1 MKLKLEQL
9 ESRLQALIEVRLVS
23 ALPGFQM
30 EDLMV
35 QKLAAAMK
43 SNLVEDAA
51 GNKLMPN
58 VYTLILNPR
67 STEQWQQPKILD
79 ELVKSLKIVGEE
91 AGLKF
96 SAPPTISIVQNAEKG
111 ENEIDIVASHQMET
125 TEETRGMTPVG
136 ENPGATDSDLI
147 PDSAFLIVDG
157 VKVFPLTKTVINI
170 GRRLDNQLVIDDPRI
185 SRNHA
190 QLRAIKG
197 RFVIFDLNSTGGT
210 FVNGQ
215 RTSQS
220 VMYPGDVI
228 SLAGV
233 PLVFGQDNP
242 PPRPDLADTGPLNGA
257 SGERPTA
264 FLNRKTG
271 APPNVENK
279 DKDK

>member
-9 ESRLQALIEVRLVS
+9 EARLQALIEVKLVS
-23 ALPGFQM
+23 ALPGFQV
-30 EDLMV
+30 EDLVV
-35 QKLAAAMK
+35 QKLASAMK
-43 SNLVEDAA
+43 SNLVEDSD
-51 GNKLMPN
+51 GNNLVPN
-58 VYTLILNPR
+58 VFTLVVNKESVER
-67 STEQWQQPKILD
+67 WQQPNLQ
-79 ELVKSLKIVGEE
+79 EAMVSSLKIVADE

-96 SAPPTISIVQNAEKG
+96 SSPPTISIVQNSQQQK
-111 ENEIDIVASHQMET
+111 NIVDVVASHQLEST
-125 TEETRGMTPVG
+125 ADTRGMTPASDDTESPSG
-136 ENPGATDSDLI
+136 EASPQN
-147 PDSAFLIVDG
+147 AFLIVDG
-157 VKVFPLTKTVINI
+157 VKVFPLIESVVNI

-197 RFVIFDLNSTGGT
+197 RYVIFDLNSTGGT

-242 PPRPDLADTGPLNGA
+242 PPRPDLADTDPLSEA
-257 SGERPTA
+257 SAERPTA
-264 FLNRKTG
+264 FLSRKTG
-271 APPNVENK
+271 NL
-279 DKDK
+279 DKRDEEE

>member
-23 ALPGFQM
+23 ALPGFQV
-30 EDLMV
+30 EDLV
-35 QKLAAAMK
+35 VHKLAAAMK
-43 SNLVEDAA
+43 SNLVEDVD
-51 GNKLMPN
+51 GKILVPN
-58 VYTLILNPR
+58 VFTLIVSPKSVER
-67 STEQWQQPKILD
+67 WQQPKLLEAMIN
-79 ELVKSLKIVGEE
+79 SLKTVGEE

-96 SAPPTISIVQNAEKG
+96 SAPPTISIVQNSQQQ
-111 ENEIDIVASHQMET
+111 ENVVDVVASHQLESAAD
-125 TEETRGMTPVG
+125 TRGMTPPVEALG
-136 ENPGATDSDLI
+136 KDQEPLPLN
-147 PDSAFLIVDG
+147 AFLIVDG
-157 VKVFPLTKTVINI
+157 VKVFPLLESVVNI
-170 GRRLDNQLVIDDPRI
+170 GRRLDNKLVIDDPRI

-197 RFVIFDLNSTGGT
+197 RYVIFDLNSTGGT

-220 VMYPGDVI
+220 VLYPGDVI

-242 PPRPDLADTGPLNGA
+242 PPRPDLADTNPLSDA
-257 SGERPTA
+257 SAERPTA

-271 APPNVENK
+271 KLDEE
-279 DKDK
+279 DKDTEKE

>member
-23 ALPGFQM
+23 ALPGFQI

-35 QKLAAAMK
+35 QKLAGAMK
-43 SNLVEDAA
+43 SNLVEDSA

-58 VYTLILNPR
+58 VYTLIVNPR
-67 STEQWQQPKILD
+67 SAEQWQQPKLLEAMIR
-79 ELVKSLKIVGEE
+79 SLKTVGEE

-96 SAPPTISIVQNAEKG
+96 TSPPTISIVQDIQKG
-111 ENEIDIVASHQMET
+111 DNEIDVVASHQMET

-136 ENPGATDSDLI
+136 ESAETEDKSSI

-157 VKVFPLTKTVINI
+157 VKVFPLTQSVINI

-242 PPRPDLADTGPLNGA
+242 PPRPDLANTSPLNEA

-271 APPNVENK
+271 TPPTADNK
-279 DKDK
+279 DK